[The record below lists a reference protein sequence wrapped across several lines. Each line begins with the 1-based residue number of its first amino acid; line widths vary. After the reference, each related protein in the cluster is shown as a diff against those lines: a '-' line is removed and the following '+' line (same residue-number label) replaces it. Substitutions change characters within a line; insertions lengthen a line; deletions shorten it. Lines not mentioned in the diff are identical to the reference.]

1 MLSWF
6 GKIRPQIFLSIVVLG
21 SVALYGLALGMVE
34 VGTACIGG
42 IIALGMKILEG
53 D

>member
-1 MLSWF
+1 MAWF
-6 GKIRPQIFLSIVVLG
+6 GKIRPQIFMSIIVLG
-21 SVALYGLALGMVE
+21 AIALFGLQKDMVE

>member
-1 MLSWF
+1 MAWF
-6 GKIRPQIFLSIVVLG
+6 GKIRPQIFMSIMVLG
-21 SVALYGLALGMVE
+21 AIAIFGLAQGMVE